1 MNGQPRL
8 TQAQYLAKLRV
19 ILAAQRRRPDQAI
32 YWQGQRNRL
41 DAQWKQQERRAS

>member
-1 MNGQPRL
+1 MQPRL
-8 TQAQYLAKLRV
+8 TQAQYLSKLRV
-19 ILAAQRRRPDQAI
+19 ILAAQRRCPKQAI